1 MDSESGTWL
10 RKCPCGKSF
19 FQPNSYSN
27 HANTCSQYKKNL
39 STVLGDAK
47 EKYAKRRKA
56 RKGKEAVD
64 AWFSAE
70 GDSLDVD
77 HDILGQVEEAPVAEE
92 DEVAPV
98 PVPPLMGRGF
108 RVRAP
113 PQHFKDFLAT
123 SAIPFE
129 IPMFG
134 QATVT
139 PPSSPSPTPTDAGP
153 SGPAS
158 ERSRILQ
165 ASEWKKTRMNG
176 FNLYKSYWTP
186 EARPHDPDLFLSSS
200 GSEEAEGD
208 DEPSDSQATEP
219 TERTIPYAKP
229 GTNPYYPFPNW
240 SSYKLGEWFWSEG
253 GKTYQ
258 SFEHLV
264 SIIGD
269 EDFRAH
275 DIQRTN
281 WKKIDAALG
290 SSEFD
295 DDPPQSQEDA
305 QWVDDGTSWQTAA
318 VTVQGLRFRPL
329 VPIILDKLQDKA
341 AAEHFHIVPSEL
353 WLRRGDSEKDVRVH
367 SELFHSGAFLEAYRQ
382 VQSLP
387 PEEDEDEL
395 PRYVVALMFA
405 SDETHLTSFGDAQLW
420 PAYMHFG
427 NEPKDKRGK
436 SSLKLFEEI
445 AYFQKLPDSFN
456 DWYLERSGKNTVP
469 SEVLRHVRREVF
481 QAQWGVLL
489 DDDFV
494 HAYEHGLAV
503 KCPDNV
509 KRRFYLRILTYAA
522 DYPERM
528 RLVGVR
534 TNGDFPCPR
543 CLVSVAEIPH
553 LGMVSDRNL
562 RVARQ
567 RKDDD
572 TRKQKV
578 DQARN
583 LIYGKKNYAVDAD
596 KVEILLK
603 PTSLV
608 PSTNSFSDRLSSLG
622 FDVYD
627 IPAVDILH
635 EVEIGVWKGLFTH
648 LLRLLEAIDKGRTNI
663 VNRRFRQ
670 TPTFG
675 RDTIRRFRHDVSA
688 MKQLGARDFED
699 LLQCS
704 LAVFEGLFPGDHDG
718 RVQDV
723 LFSMA
728 HWHALAKL
736 RMHTDLSLEVLDS
749 WTTVLGDAARDFASQ
764 TCSQFQTRDLE
775 REYDARKRKEAR
787 ASKKNAV
794 AGTYSQPWLFSFL
807 ITDCMRD
814 LHIFSLPVPHS
825 HTAATIAPIPE
836 HGTEPEI
843 SPRALDVRQIA
854 PEPSQ
859 RIGDPTRGTQAART
873 LIDSTVV
880 GMGAPTSLGGPEDAS
895 NDRTTTRA
903 VKSNAPQG
911 RTEGRKLRA
920 WSLTTPKYHSLG
932 DVVQYIRR
940 TGTTDSYSTQLSE
953 RYHRFPK
960 SRYRRTN
967 KKDVTTQL
975 SRIQTR
981 QARIKRLRNQL
992 YPAPREMNFVIPSAA
1007 KSSPTSRNYFIG
1019 KSQNQPVNL
1028 SNFLSRNANDPAVK
1042 KFLHKLKLHLFP
1054 RIIATLID
1062 EVSGHAEDY
1071 PEDCLQKLKAI
1082 SALHPSERDLSSIYF
1097 HSDTI
1102 YRHNILKIPYTT
1114 YDCREDTDIV
1124 NPYTSRR
1131 DIMCLP
1137 SDSPE
1142 NDEDSSSQT
1151 ANEEGSPSQPERDY
1165 VYGRVLGIFH
1175 ANVMYGG
1182 SGSLDYRRRRFDFLW
1197 VRRYTPVSIHG
1208 PNTWSSKRLDR
1219 VTLDPVAESSSTDF
1233 LDPSN
1238 VLRGAHIVP
1247 RFSLGPRYSNA
1258 EDRIFSKAAQ
1268 DNLDWAEYYI
1278 NRFADRDM
1286 VMRFHHGMAVGH
1298 PSSQEGTAIMSHPE
1312 AIEVPMDI
1320 DPPDNSVFVLSEDDE
1335 DSDSTRGG
1343 ESDDS
1348 SPRIPEPDSEEEP
1361 DIYE

>member
-1 MDSESGTWL
+1 
-10 RKCPCGKSF
+10 
-19 FQPNSYSN
+19 
-27 HANTCSQYKKNL
+27 
-39 STVLGDAK
+39 
-47 EKYAKRRKA
+47 
-56 RKGKEAVD
+56 
-64 AWFSAE
+64 
-70 GDSLDVD
+70 
-77 HDILGQVEEAPVAEE
+77 
-92 DEVAPV
+92 
-98 PVPPLMGRGF
+98 
-108 RVRAP
+108 
-113 PQHFKDFLAT
+113 
-123 SAIPFE
+123 
-129 IPMFG
+129 
-134 QATVT
+134 
-139 PPSSPSPTPTDAGP
+139 
-153 SGPAS
+153 
-158 ERSRILQ
+158 
-165 ASEWKKTRMNG
+165 MNG

-318 VTVQGLRFRPL
+318 VTVQVPFNSTTSEPGGKPYILEGLRFRPL

-436 SSLKLFEEI
+436 SLLKLFEEI

-764 TCSQFQTRDLE
+764 TCSQFQTRELE

-794 AGTYSQPWLFSFL
+794 AG
-807 ITDCMRD
+807 
-814 LHIFSLPVPHS
+814 
-825 HTAATIAPIPE
+825 
-836 HGTEPEI
+836 
-843 SPRALDVRQIA
+843 
-854 PEPSQ
+854 
-859 RIGDPTRGTQAART
+859 
-873 LIDSTVV
+873 
-880 GMGAPTSLGGPEDAS
+880 MGVSVA
-895 NDRTTTRA
+895 
-903 VKSNAPQG
+903 
-911 RTEGRKLRA
+911 GRKLRA

-932 DVVQYIRR
+932 DVVRYIRR

-1320 DPPDNSVFVLSEDDE
+1320 NPPDNSVFVLSEDDE